1 MCWSTGGGVGFQ
13 AGVKAGVDFSD
24 DDMHQATNS
33 SRASHDARHDMDA
46 KATRDF
52 KEAVI
57 TLLAVKSVNLG
68 AIRTIMRLPEQIN
81 FRHR

>member
-1 MCWSTGGGVGFQ
+1 MTICTKQ
-13 AGVKAGVDFSD
+13 QIALELAMML
-24 DDMHQATNS
+24 DMIWMLKQPRTL
-33 SRASHDARHDMDA
+33 RR
-46 KATRDF
+46 R
-52 KEAVI
+52 VI